1 MVFNDVVY
9 ETDGNRILDGVRL
22 AIPCGSVV
30 DLYGPSG
37 AGESALLSL
46 VAVFIHGTGGVIQV
60 DGADIR
66 RFRAANWRRLM
77 GIVPHPHHESAGVRR
92 ELLSSRGM
100 TIVMACGSR

>member
-30 DLYGPSG
+30 DLNAST
-37 AGESALLSL
+37 LLSL